1 MELKTNG
8 KTYITVQVL
17 QKARCID
24 YIIPKSALDQPPLKV
39 NAYMPMYVDHCNMHR
54 LEAQDTLSCS
64 KTN

>member
-24 YIIPKSALDQPPLKV
+24 YIIPKSALDQPTFKGERIHADVCGPL
-39 NAYMPMYVDHCNMHR
+39 
-54 LEAQDTLSCS
+54 
-64 KTN
+64 